1 VSSQPPDPIEDDP
14 LIVPRKRPGTVT
26 LAGVL
31 LVGSGVL
38 GLIAALAL
46 LVGAGSVVDTFRNR
60 AMGQGLTTGEA
71 LEVAN
76 SLRTALLSSGS
87 GALAL
92 AALSL
97 LLARGVLRRS
107 EASRIGALVVAGA
120 ALGCSVVRTSL
131 TALGQN
137 VNWSAA
143 SGLRADPVLSD
154 QVARAF
160 SEAMPSWLVGLGG
173 GLTDLQSLG
182 YIAVAVLLIA
192 PASREYFRTRVL
204 WYEQD
209 PLA

>member
-1 VSSQPPDPIEDDP
+1 VSSQPPDPIEDEP
-14 LIVPRKRPGTVT
+14 VIIARRRPETVT

-31 LVGSGVL
+31 LFGSGAV

-46 LVGAGSVVDTFRNR
+46 LVGAGSVVDSFRSR
-60 AMGQGLTTGEA
+60 AIGLGVSTGEA
-71 LEVAN
+71 TEVADA
-76 SLRTALLSSGS
+76 LRTALMSSGS

-97 LLARGVLRRS
+97 LLTRGVLRRS

-120 ALGCSVVRTSL
+120 ALGCSVVRTSV
-131 TALGQN
+131 TAFGQN
-137 VNWSAA
+137 VNWAA
-143 SGLRADPVLSD
+143 GQRMDPALSG
-154 QVARAF
+154 QVAQAF

-182 YIAVAVLLIA
+182 YIAVAALLIA

-204 WYEQD
+204 WYAQD